1 MIRAIVAIL
10 AGMLLVG
17 ELFNQGGR
25 ASRFVD
31 NLRPFDAIIGIT
43 AIVLGI
49 LNLFSLLGLL
59 LILGGLVLG
68 ARALSTVPNVGDDL
82 VRAGDKV
89 GGFRVLIGSVLIVL
103 GVMRFLGWLL

>member
-1 MIRAIVAIL
+1 MIRAVIAIL
-10 AGMLLVG
+10 AGMLLLG
-17 ELFNQGGR
+17 DIFNQGGR

-31 NLRPFDAIIGIT
+31 SLRPFDAVIGIT

-49 LNLFSLLGLL
+49 LNLFSLLGMV

-68 ARALSTVPNVGDDL
+68 ARALAAVPNVGDDL

-89 GGFRVLIGSVLIVL
+89 GAFRVLIGCVLIVL
-103 GVMRFLGWLL
+103 GILSIVF

>member
-1 MIRAIVAIL
+1 MIRALVAIL
-10 AGMLLVG
+10 AGMLLAA

-31 NLRPFDAIIGIT
+31 NLRPFDAMLGIT

-49 LNLFSLLGLL
+49 LNLFSFLGVM

-68 ARALSTVPNVGDDL
+68 ARALSTVPTVGDDL
-82 VRAGDKV
+82 VRAGDKIA
-89 GGFRVLIGSVLIVL
+89 GFRVLIGTVLIVL
-103 GVMRFLGWLL
+103 GVLRFLGWLF

>member
-1 MIRAIVAIL
+1 MIRAIVAVL
-10 AGMLLVG
+10 AGLLLVG
-17 ELFNQGGR
+17 DLFNQGGR

-31 NLRPFDAIIGIT
+31 NLRPFDAMIGIT
-43 AIVLGI
+43 AIILGV

-68 ARALSTVPNVGDDL
+68 ARALGSVPTFGDDL

-89 GGFRVLIGSVLIVL
+89 GAFRVLIGTVLIVL
-103 GVMRFLGWLL
+103 GVITFF

>member
-31 NLRPFDAIIGIT
+31 NLRPFDAILGIT

-49 LNLFSLLGLL
+49 LNLFSLLGLM

-68 ARALSTVPNVGDDL
+68 ARALGTVPNVGDDL
-82 VRAGDKV
+82 VRAGDRI

-103 GVMRFLGWLL
+103 GVLRFLGWLL

>member
-1 MIRAIVAIL
+1 MIKAIVAVL

-17 ELFNQGGR
+17 DLFNQGGR

-31 NLRPFDAIIGIT
+31 NLRPFDAMIGIT
-43 AIVLGI
+43 AIILGV
-49 LNLFSLLGLL
+49 LNLLSLLGLL

-68 ARALSTVPNVGDDL
+68 ARALGSVPNVGDDL

-89 GGFRVLIGSVLIVL
+89 GGFRVLIGTILIVL
-103 GVMRFLGWLL
+103 GVLSFLGKIL